1 MVKLARYEQ
10 IWQTYFKQREINKQF
25 EMFLNTRYFL
35 WNSFPGC
42 VLVAL
47 LYNLLSLLSIVLF
60 NEFSMITNICNIIII
75 YIWNIYSLMKIN
87 IRFKKSRDC
96 HFFIFPKVHTHTWT
110 IHIQKIINKC
120 LHNSITGVDIIAGL
134 STPKRTFP
142 AEES

>member
-1 MVKLARYEQ
+1 MVKLAWYEQ

-25 EMFLNTRYFL
+25 EMFLNTQYFL

-87 IRFKKSRDC
+87 KGLKNPEIV
-96 HFFIFPKVHTHTWT
+96 IFLFSPRYITHTWT